1 LAGIDLF
8 LAKSL
13 SSKIKNSLDSSTQQK
28 LKLKLFKKY
37 GYSIKQSIVDFSKF
51 DEVLLE
57 FLEADSLKF
66 EKFCLMEILDF
77 EEIKKKSVTM
87 SIKDELLIKQILEMV
102 GDKESRRV
110 LEEVAKKPLS
120 VPEILK
126 ICKLS
131 KTSGYRKI
139 NNLNRNGYLVR
150 TGFEFTTKK
159 RAVDKY
165 TMFWENIRIE
175 MKEGTYIVKIKIS
188 KNIFNDSSVIQ
199 TIFKN
204 GI

>member
-1 LAGIDLF
+1 MAGIDLF